1 MLSNFNY
8 YGFLVG
14 LATVV
19 AIWWWEKIMLKLG
32 VKLKKTNLDLL
43 IILFSA
49 VLGARVWHILT
60 DWHLYSSNF
69 WQIFAIWN
77 GGLSVLGAL
86 VGLGLGSVFVVKI
99 EKIGYLFL
107 LDTVALALPFA
118 QAIGRWGNYFNQ
130 ELYGLPSNLPWSI
143 MINGQK
149 VHPLFLYES
158 ILMLLLGIVLNKKLE
173 VKKIGMGL
181 YFFCYLYAYLVI
193 RFFLDYLR
201 VQKTMFSQSLG
212 LNQVIILLG
221 LIILS
226 AAWLYR
232 ITYGKKY

>member
-32 VKLKKTNLDLL
+32 VKFKKVNLDLL
-43 IILFSA
+43 IILVFS
-49 VLGARVWHILT
+49 VVGARVWHLLT

-69 WQIFAIWN
+69 WQVFAIWK
-77 GGLSVLGAL
+77 GGLSILGGL
-86 VGLGLGSVFVVKI
+86 FGLGLGLVFVAKL
-99 EKIGYLFL
+99 EKVGYLFL

-143 MINGQK
+143 LINGQK
-149 VHPLFLYES
+149 VHPIFLYES
-158 ILMLLLGIVLNKKLE
+158 VLMLLLGLILNKKNE
-173 VKKIGMGL
+173 AKKIGTGW
-181 YFFCYLYAYLVI
+181 YFFVYLFVYLI
-193 RFFLDYLR
+193 FRFLLDYLR

-212 LNQVIILLG
+212 LNQVIILLVLMIMSATWFYK
-221 LIILS
+221 LI
-226 AAWLYR
+226 
-232 ITYGKKY
+232 YGKKH